1 MNVNLIYCAL
11 CFVTLHL
18 MVWFSAN
25 LQLVNEYWEQHS
37 IYLTVSLALPITL
50 LAYHGTRLGYT
61 ALGESAWGVRFF
73 AFALSYLVFPFLTY
87 YFLNESMFTFKT
99 MLCVV
104 LSFAILAIQIFM

>member
-1 MNVNLIYCAL
+1 MNTNLIYCAM
-11 CFVTLHL
+11 CFIALHL

-25 LQLVNEYWEQHS
+25 LQLVSQYWEQKS
-37 IYLTVSLALPITL
+37 IYITVSLALPITL
-50 LAYHGTRLGYT
+50 LAYHGTRLGYN

-87 YFLNESMFTFKT
+87 YFLNESMFTLKT
-99 MLCVV
+99 TLCVT